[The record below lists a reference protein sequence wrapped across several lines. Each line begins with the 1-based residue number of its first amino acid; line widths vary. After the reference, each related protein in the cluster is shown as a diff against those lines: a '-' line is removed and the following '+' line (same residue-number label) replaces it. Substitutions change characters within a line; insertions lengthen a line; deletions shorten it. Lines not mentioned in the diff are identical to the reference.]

1 MLTTHIIKPNWQ
13 GWTSKP
19 VRIQILTV
27 KLSNET
33 SYDEIMSTMEKA
45 SKNDLKNILGFST
58 DDVVSQDFI
67 GDKRTSIFDARAA
80 IELNSKFYK
89 VVSWYDNETG
99 YSNKLVELALKV
111 NNI

>member
-1 MLTTHIIKPNWQ
+1 MGVEFTF
-13 GWTSKP
+13 
-19 VRIQILTV
+19 
-27 KLSNET
+27 
-33 SYDEIMSTMEKA
+33 
-45 SKNDLKNILGFST
+45 LGIFG
-58 DDVVSQDFI
+58 VFLVSQDFI
-67 GDKRTSIFDARAA
+67 GDKRTSIFDAGAA